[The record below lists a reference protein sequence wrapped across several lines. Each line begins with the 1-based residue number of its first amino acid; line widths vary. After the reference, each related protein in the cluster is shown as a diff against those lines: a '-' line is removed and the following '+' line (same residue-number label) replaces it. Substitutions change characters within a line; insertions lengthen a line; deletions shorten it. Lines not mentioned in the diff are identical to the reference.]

1 MYKKE
6 KYMIKR
12 IVKMIMYIE
21 NDLNEND
28 QIKNVVSL
36 L

>member
-6 KYMIKR
+6 KYMVKR

-28 QIKNVVSL
+28 QIKNVVSF
-36 L
+36 

>member
-1 MYKKE
+1 MCKKE

-28 QIKNVVSL
+28 QIKNVVSF
-36 L
+36 